1 MSFRNSFKSHST
13 YKQIRSPG
21 NQSEASPENRPILH
35 DHDHHLGMAHRKT
48 ESSRSSLDDGRN
60 APLERDSSYKFW
72 QENTGTSEEPAR
84 TSLKDPTTINRQS
97 GTLSDSFNFGSGKP
111 QPPMEEPKSGGEHRQ
126 WGGRGEIT
134 LDVDQDNDD
143 VSHQTQPTPTSTAR
157 SSFDPARDL
166 RVSFNVQKAGINF
179 VGSVPSSS
187 TTPKSTTPSSCSPRT
202 MRTNQESHQ
211 QEEEVVRCTSNRSS
225 FQRKAELVSRTKT
238 RSRLQDPPQEE
249 DTSYSGWRSGQLKSG
264 LLGDIDEEDDPL
276 AEEDIPDEYKK
287 GKLDAITLL
296 EWLSLVAI
304 IAALACSLSIPSW
317 KKVRVWNLHLWKWE
331 VFLLVLICGRLV
343 SGWGIRI
350 VVFFIE
356 RNFLLRKRVLYFV
369 YGVRRA
375 VQNCL
380 WLSMVLI
387 AWRYLFDKKVQR
399 EADSKFLPY
408 VTKILVCFLLSTILW
423 LIKTL
428 VVKVLASSFHVST
441 YFDRIQEALFNQYVI
456 ETLSGPPM
464 IELSRIEEEEERAQ
478 QEIFKLQNAGA
489 KLPPDLCAA
498 AFPPR
503 KSGRVLNPK
512 LSTVISKSAA
522 DGGIS
527 VKHLQ
532 SMNHKNISAWNM
544 KRLMKIV
551 RHVSLTTLD
560 EQMQETTNE
569 DESTRQIRSEKEAK
583 AAARKIFTNVARRG
597 SKHIYLDDLMRFL
610 REDEAVK
617 TMYLFEGAPETRK
630 ISKSAL
636 KNWLVNAFRERRA
649 LTLTLNDTKT
659 AVNKLHHMINI
670 VTAIVIAVIWLVLLE
685 IASSKILL
693 FVSSQVVLLAFI
705 FGNTVKTVFESIIF
719 LFIVHPYDVGDRC
732 EIDDVQLVV
741 EEMNILT
748 TVFLR
753 YDNLK
758 IMYPNS
764 LLWQKSISNYYRSP
778 DMTDTIEFC
787 VHITTPHEKIA
798 TIRQRISNYIDN
810 KPEYWHPSAKIVVK
824 NVEQLNMVRLV
835 IWPDHRFNFQ
845 DILERWARRSVLV
858 EEIIKILLELDIE
871 YRFYPVGINVK
882 AMPTVVSSRVPQGW
896 SYKKIISTQSAGSS
910 LDGNKAD
917 MERDSSYT
925 VWQDIGTDDHTQ
937 GQKSGSFDFPQYRDE
952 ITLDVDEETEDIT
965 NTPAS
970 GLDASKVSFKINDS
984 SGSVRSRTY
993 STSFSS
999 ATMRMNLDP
1008 QDQDEEVVV
1017 RCSSMR
1023 KTELVS
1029 RAKARSRLIDPPQEE
1044 EQQYSSW
1051 MGTSEQLRSGLLARQ
1066 SSLEEEDDHSLA
1078 EEDVPEE
1085 YRRTKMDAITLLQ
1098 WLSLI
1103 SVVVL
1108 LVLSLGLHSW
1118 RDTTLWKLHLWKWEV
1133 VFLVLICGRL
1143 VSGMGIRIIVF
1154 FIERNFLLR
1163 KRVLYFVYGVKTAVQ
1178 NCLWLGLVLIAW
1190 HFLFD
1195 KKVERETQSDV
1206 LLLVTKILTC
1216 FLLSTILWLI
1226 KTLVVKVL
1234 ASSFHVSTYF
1244 DRIQEAL
1251 FHHYLIETLSGPPM
1265 LELSR
1270 IEEEEERAQEEIFKM
1285 QKGGADLSPDL
1296 YSAAFPPEKNG
1307 SVSNSVKTPIIPKTG
1322 TDSGITMNDLN
1333 RMNQK
1338 NVSAWNMKRL
1348 IKIVRH
1354 VSLTTLDEQ
1363 ALQNTSEDES
1373 IRQIRSEKEAKAAA
1387 RKIFKNVAQRG
1398 TKHIY
1403 LEDLMRFL
1411 RADEAIKT
1419 MSLFEGAL
1427 VTKKITKSALKNW
1440 LVNAFRER
1448 RALALTLNDTKTA
1461 VNKLHHMINF
1471 LTAIVIVII
1480 WLVLLEIATS
1490 KSLLFLTSQVV
1501 LLAFMFGNSLKT
1513 VFESIIFLFII
1524 HPYDVGD
1531 RLVIDTV
1538 EMVVEE
1544 MNILTTV
1551 FLRADNLK
1559 IVYPNILLWQK
1570 AIHNYNRSPDMGDE
1584 VQCCVHITTPPE
1596 KIVAIKQRISSYI
1609 DSKPEYWYP
1618 KADIIVKDVE
1628 DLNIVRLAIWPRHK
1642 INHQNMGEKF
1652 TRRALLVEEVIKILL
1667 ELDIQYRF
1675 HPLDINVKTMPTV
1688 VSSRVPPGWSQNPDI
1703 QGN

>member
-1 MSFRNSFKSHST
+1 MDFRKPFNS
-13 YKQIRSPG
+13 
-21 NQSEASPENRPILH
+21 
-35 DHDHHLGMAHRKT
+35 
-48 ESSRSSLDDGRN
+48 
-60 APLERDSSYKFW
+60 
-72 QENTGTSEEPAR
+72 
-84 TSLKDPTTINRQS
+84 
-97 GTLSDSFNFGSGKP
+97 
-111 QPPMEEPKSGGEHRQ
+111 
-126 WGGRGEIT
+126 
-134 LDVDQDNDD
+134 
-143 VSHQTQPTPTSTAR
+143 
-157 SSFDPARDL
+157 
-166 RVSFNVQKAGINF
+166 
-179 VGSVPSSS
+179 
-187 TTPKSTTPSSCSPRT
+187 
-202 MRTNQESHQ
+202 
-211 QEEEVVRCTSNRSS
+211 
-225 FQRKAELVSRTKT
+225 
-238 RSRLQDPPQEE
+238 
-249 DTSYSGWRSGQLKSG
+249 
-264 LLGDIDEEDDPL
+264 
-276 AEEDIPDEYKK
+276 
-287 GKLDAITLL
+287 
-296 EWLSLVAI
+296 
-304 IAALACSLSIPSW
+304 
-317 KKVRVWNLHLWKWE
+317 
-331 VFLLVLICGRLV
+331 
-343 SGWGIRI
+343 
-350 VVFFIE
+350 
-356 RNFLLRKRVLYFV
+356 
-369 YGVRRA
+369 
-375 VQNCL
+375 
-380 WLSMVLI
+380 
-387 AWRYLFDKKVQR
+387 
-399 EADSKFLPY
+399 
-408 VTKILVCFLLSTILW
+408 
-423 LIKTL
+423 
-428 VVKVLASSFHVST
+428 
-441 YFDRIQEALFNQYVI
+441 
-456 ETLSGPPM
+456 
-464 IELSRIEEEEERAQ
+464 
-478 QEIFKLQNAGA
+478 
-489 KLPPDLCAA
+489 
-498 AFPPR
+498 
-503 KSGRVLNPK
+503 
-512 LSTVISKSAA
+512 
-522 DGGIS
+522 
-527 VKHLQ
+527 
-532 SMNHKNISAWNM
+532 
-544 KRLMKIV
+544 
-551 RHVSLTTLD
+551 
-560 EQMQETTNE
+560 
-569 DESTRQIRSEKEAK
+569 
-583 AAARKIFTNVARRG
+583 
-597 SKHIYLDDLMRFL
+597 
-610 REDEAVK
+610 
-617 TMYLFEGAPETRK
+617 
-630 ISKSAL
+630 
-636 KNWLVNAFRERRA
+636 
-649 LTLTLNDTKT
+649 
-659 AVNKLHHMINI
+659 
-670 VTAIVIAVIWLVLLE
+670 
-685 IASSKILL
+685 
-693 FVSSQVVLLAFI
+693 
-705 FGNTVKTVFESIIF
+705 
-719 LFIVHPYDVGDRC
+719 
-732 EIDDVQLVV
+732 
-741 EEMNILT
+741 
-748 TVFLR
+748 
-753 YDNLK
+753 
-758 IMYPNS
+758 
-764 LLWQKSISNYYRSP
+764 YR
-778 DMTDTIEFC
+778 
-787 VHITTPHEKIA
+787 
-798 TIRQRISNYIDN
+798 
-810 KPEYWHPSAKIVVK
+810 
-824 NVEQLNMVRLV
+824 
-835 IWPDHRFNFQ
+835 
-845 DILERWARRSVLV
+845 
-858 EEIIKILLELDIE
+858 
-871 YRFYPVGINVK
+871 
-882 AMPTVVSSRVPQGW
+882 
-896 SYKKIISTQSAGSS
+896 SYKKIVSTGDQTEKNKKKKSKLPILEDHMSAAGSS
-910 LDGNKAD
+910 FDGNKAAA

-925 VWQDIGTDDHTQ
+925 FWQDIVTDDNALQ
-937 GQKSGSFDFPQYRDE
+937 SGISFDFPQCRDE
-952 ITLDVDEETEDIT
+952 ITLDVDEEGAEDISK
-965 NTPAS
+965 TP
-970 GLDASKVSFKINDS
+970 DASKVSFKINSS
-984 SGSVRSRTY
+984 SGTNNNNMSGSARSCTS

-1017 RCSSMR
+1017 RCSSTR

-1029 RAKARSRLIDPPQEE
+1029 RGKARSRLIDPPQEE

-1066 SSLEEEDDHSLA
+1066 ASLEEEEDSLA
-1078 EEDVPEE
+1078 DEDVPEE

-1103 SVVVL
+1103 AVVVL
-1108 LVLSLGLHSW
+1108 LVLTLGLHSW
-1118 RDTTLWKLHLWKWEV
+1118 RYTTLWKLHLWKWEV

-1216 FLLSTILWLI
+1216 FLLSTILWLL

-1270 IEEEEERAQEEIFKM
+1270 IEEEEERAHEEIYKM

-1296 YSAAFPPEKNG
+1296 YSAAFPAEKNG
-1307 SVSNSVKTPIIPKTG
+1307 SVSNGGVIPSPIIPKTG

-1471 LTAIVIVII
+1471 VTAIVIVIL

-1570 AIHNYNRSPDMGDE
+1570 AIHNYNRSPDMGEE

-1628 DLNIVRLAIWPRHK
+1628 DLNIVRLAIWPLHK
-1642 INHQNMGEKF
+1642 INHQNMGERF

-1675 HPLDINVKTMPTV
+1675 QPLDINVKTMPTV

-1703 QGN
+1703 HGI

>member
-1 MSFRNSFKSHST
+1 M
-13 YKQIRSPG
+13 
-21 NQSEASPENRPILH
+21 
-35 DHDHHLGMAHRKT
+35 
-48 ESSRSSLDDGRN
+48 
-60 APLERDSSYKFW
+60 
-72 QENTGTSEEPAR
+72 
-84 TSLKDPTTINRQS
+84 
-97 GTLSDSFNFGSGKP
+97 
-111 QPPMEEPKSGGEHRQ
+111 
-126 WGGRGEIT
+126 
-134 LDVDQDNDD
+134 
-143 VSHQTQPTPTSTAR
+143 
-157 SSFDPARDL
+157 DL
-166 RVSFNVQKAGINF
+166 RKPFN
-179 VGSVPSSS
+179 
-187 TTPKSTTPSSCSPRT
+187 
-202 MRTNQESHQ
+202 
-211 QEEEVVRCTSNRSS
+211 
-225 FQRKAELVSRTKT
+225 
-238 RSRLQDPPQEE
+238 
-249 DTSYSGWRSGQLKSG
+249 SYR
-264 LLGDIDEEDDPL
+264 
-276 AEEDIPDEYKK
+276 
-287 GKLDAITLL
+287 
-296 EWLSLVAI
+296 
-304 IAALACSLSIPSW
+304 
-317 KKVRVWNLHLWKWE
+317 
-331 VFLLVLICGRLV
+331 
-343 SGWGIRI
+343 
-350 VVFFIE
+350 
-356 RNFLLRKRVLYFV
+356 
-369 YGVRRA
+369 
-375 VQNCL
+375 
-380 WLSMVLI
+380 
-387 AWRYLFDKKVQR
+387 
-399 EADSKFLPY
+399 
-408 VTKILVCFLLSTILW
+408 
-423 LIKTL
+423 
-428 VVKVLASSFHVST
+428 
-441 YFDRIQEALFNQYVI
+441 
-456 ETLSGPPM
+456 
-464 IELSRIEEEEERAQ
+464 
-478 QEIFKLQNAGA
+478 
-489 KLPPDLCAA
+489 
-498 AFPPR
+498 
-503 KSGRVLNPK
+503 
-512 LSTVISKSAA
+512 
-522 DGGIS
+522 
-527 VKHLQ
+527 
-532 SMNHKNISAWNM
+532 
-544 KRLMKIV
+544 
-551 RHVSLTTLD
+551 
-560 EQMQETTNE
+560 
-569 DESTRQIRSEKEAK
+569 
-583 AAARKIFTNVARRG
+583 
-597 SKHIYLDDLMRFL
+597 
-610 REDEAVK
+610 
-617 TMYLFEGAPETRK
+617 
-630 ISKSAL
+630 
-636 KNWLVNAFRERRA
+636 
-649 LTLTLNDTKT
+649 
-659 AVNKLHHMINI
+659 
-670 VTAIVIAVIWLVLLE
+670 
-685 IASSKILL
+685 
-693 FVSSQVVLLAFI
+693 
-705 FGNTVKTVFESIIF
+705 
-719 LFIVHPYDVGDRC
+719 
-732 EIDDVQLVV
+732 
-741 EEMNILT
+741 
-748 TVFLR
+748 
-753 YDNLK
+753 
-758 IMYPNS
+758 
-764 LLWQKSISNYYRSP
+764 
-778 DMTDTIEFC
+778 
-787 VHITTPHEKIA
+787 
-798 TIRQRISNYIDN
+798 
-810 KPEYWHPSAKIVVK
+810 
-824 NVEQLNMVRLV
+824 
-835 IWPDHRFNFQ
+835 
-845 DILERWARRSVLV
+845 
-858 EEIIKILLELDIE
+858 
-871 YRFYPVGINVK
+871 
-882 AMPTVVSSRVPQGW
+882 

-925 VWQDIGTDDHTQ
+925 FWQDIGTDDHTQ
-937 GQKSGSFDFPQYRDE
+937 GQKSGSFDFPEYRDE
-952 ITLDVDEETEDIT
+952 ITLDVDEETEGIT

-984 SGSVRSRTY
+984 SGSVRSRTS

-999 ATMRMNLDP
+999 AKMRMNLDP
-1008 QDQDEEVVV
+1008 QDQDEEVVM

-1513 VFESIIFLFII
+1513 IFESIIFLFII

-1688 VSSRVPPGWSQNPDI
+1688 VSNRVPPGWSQNPDI
-1703 QGN
+1703 QGLFSDLKSGRCSSVVELRFWEAKNVKCGGELMWMDLLMVDVN

>member
-21 NQSEASPENRPILH
+21 NQSEANPENRPILH

-134 LDVDQDNDD
+134 LDVDHDNDD

-187 TTPKSTTPSSCSPRT
+187 TTPRSTTPS
-202 MRTNQESHQ
+202 
-211 QEEEVVRCTSNRSS
+211 
-225 FQRKAELVSRTKT
+225 
-238 RSRLQDPPQEE
+238 LQDPPPEE
-249 DTSYSGWRSGQLKSG
+249 DSSYSGWRSGQLKSG

-399 EADSKFLPY
+399 ETDSKFLPY

-670 VTAIVIAVIWLVLLE
+670 VTAIVIAVISLVLLE

-787 VHITTPHEKIA
+787 IHITTPHEKIA

-871 YRFYPVGINVK
+871 YRFYPMGINVK
-882 AMPTVVSSRVPQGW
+882 AMPTVVSSRAPA
-896 SYKKIISTQSAGSS
+896 STATKQTW
-910 LDGNKAD
+910 N
-917 MERDSSYT
+917 
-925 VWQDIGTDDHTQ
+925 V
-937 GQKSGSFDFPQYRDE
+937 
-952 ITLDVDEETEDIT
+952 
-965 NTPAS
+965 TPATRS
-970 GLDASKVSFKINDS
+970 GKTLEPTTTRKARRAVVSISRNTAMRLHSMWTTRKQRRIS
-984 SGSVRSRTY
+984 PTHQPRRSVRSRTS

-1103 SVVVL
+1103 AVVIL

-1703 QGN
+1703 QGSN

>member
-35 DHDHHLGMAHRKT
+35 DHDHHLSMAHRKT

-60 APLERDSSYKFW
+60 APLQRDSSYKFW

-157 SSFDPARDL
+157 SSFDPAKDL

-369 YGVRRA
+369 YGVRGA

-399 EADSKFLPY
+399 ETDS
-408 VTKILVCFLLSTILW
+408 
-423 LIKTL
+423 
-428 VVKVLASSFHVST
+428 
-441 YFDRIQEALFNQYVI
+441 N
-456 ETLSGPPM
+456 
-464 IELSRIEEEEERAQ
+464 
-478 QEIFKLQNAGA
+478 
-489 KLPPDLCAA
+489 
-498 AFPPR
+498 
-503 KSGRVLNPK
+503 
-512 LSTVISKSAA
+512 
-522 DGGIS
+522 
-527 VKHLQ
+527 
-532 SMNHKNISAWNM
+532 MNHKNISAWNM

-871 YRFYPVGINVK
+871 YRFYPMGINVK

>member
-1 MSFRNSFKSHST
+1 NSFKSHST

-35 DHDHHLGMAHRKT
+35 DHDHHLSMAHRKT

-60 APLERDSSYKFW
+60 APLQRDSSYKFW

-157 SSFDPARDL
+157 SSFDPAKDL

-211 QEEEVVRCTSNRSS
+211 QEEE
-225 FQRKAELVSRTKT
+225 
-238 RSRLQDPPQEE
+238 EE

-369 YGVRRA
+369 YGVRGA

-399 EADSKFLPY
+399 ETDS
-408 VTKILVCFLLSTILW
+408 
-423 LIKTL
+423 
-428 VVKVLASSFHVST
+428 
-441 YFDRIQEALFNQYVI
+441 N
-456 ETLSGPPM
+456 
-464 IELSRIEEEEERAQ
+464 
-478 QEIFKLQNAGA
+478 
-489 KLPPDLCAA
+489 
-498 AFPPR
+498 
-503 KSGRVLNPK
+503 
-512 LSTVISKSAA
+512 
-522 DGGIS
+522 
-527 VKHLQ
+527 
-532 SMNHKNISAWNM
+532 MNHKNISAWNM

-871 YRFYPVGINVK
+871 YRFYPMGINVK
-882 AMPTVVSSRVPQGW
+882 AMPTVVSSR
-896 SYKKIISTQSAGSS
+896 IISTQSAGSS

-1688 VSSRVPPGWSQNPDI
+1688 VSNRVPPGWSQNPDI

>member
-1 MSFRNSFKSHST
+1 MDFRKPFNS
-13 YKQIRSPG
+13 
-21 NQSEASPENRPILH
+21 
-35 DHDHHLGMAHRKT
+35 
-48 ESSRSSLDDGRN
+48 
-60 APLERDSSYKFW
+60 
-72 QENTGTSEEPAR
+72 
-84 TSLKDPTTINRQS
+84 
-97 GTLSDSFNFGSGKP
+97 
-111 QPPMEEPKSGGEHRQ
+111 
-126 WGGRGEIT
+126 
-134 LDVDQDNDD
+134 
-143 VSHQTQPTPTSTAR
+143 
-157 SSFDPARDL
+157 
-166 RVSFNVQKAGINF
+166 
-179 VGSVPSSS
+179 
-187 TTPKSTTPSSCSPRT
+187 
-202 MRTNQESHQ
+202 
-211 QEEEVVRCTSNRSS
+211 
-225 FQRKAELVSRTKT
+225 
-238 RSRLQDPPQEE
+238 
-249 DTSYSGWRSGQLKSG
+249 
-264 LLGDIDEEDDPL
+264 
-276 AEEDIPDEYKK
+276 
-287 GKLDAITLL
+287 
-296 EWLSLVAI
+296 
-304 IAALACSLSIPSW
+304 
-317 KKVRVWNLHLWKWE
+317 
-331 VFLLVLICGRLV
+331 
-343 SGWGIRI
+343 
-350 VVFFIE
+350 
-356 RNFLLRKRVLYFV
+356 
-369 YGVRRA
+369 
-375 VQNCL
+375 
-380 WLSMVLI
+380 
-387 AWRYLFDKKVQR
+387 
-399 EADSKFLPY
+399 
-408 VTKILVCFLLSTILW
+408 
-423 LIKTL
+423 
-428 VVKVLASSFHVST
+428 
-441 YFDRIQEALFNQYVI
+441 
-456 ETLSGPPM
+456 
-464 IELSRIEEEEERAQ
+464 
-478 QEIFKLQNAGA
+478 
-489 KLPPDLCAA
+489 
-498 AFPPR
+498 
-503 KSGRVLNPK
+503 
-512 LSTVISKSAA
+512 
-522 DGGIS
+522 
-527 VKHLQ
+527 
-532 SMNHKNISAWNM
+532 
-544 KRLMKIV
+544 
-551 RHVSLTTLD
+551 
-560 EQMQETTNE
+560 
-569 DESTRQIRSEKEAK
+569 
-583 AAARKIFTNVARRG
+583 
-597 SKHIYLDDLMRFL
+597 
-610 REDEAVK
+610 
-617 TMYLFEGAPETRK
+617 
-630 ISKSAL
+630 
-636 KNWLVNAFRERRA
+636 
-649 LTLTLNDTKT
+649 
-659 AVNKLHHMINI
+659 
-670 VTAIVIAVIWLVLLE
+670 
-685 IASSKILL
+685 
-693 FVSSQVVLLAFI
+693 
-705 FGNTVKTVFESIIF
+705 
-719 LFIVHPYDVGDRC
+719 
-732 EIDDVQLVV
+732 
-741 EEMNILT
+741 
-748 TVFLR
+748 
-753 YDNLK
+753 
-758 IMYPNS
+758 
-764 LLWQKSISNYYRSP
+764 YR
-778 DMTDTIEFC
+778 
-787 VHITTPHEKIA
+787 
-798 TIRQRISNYIDN
+798 
-810 KPEYWHPSAKIVVK
+810 
-824 NVEQLNMVRLV
+824 
-835 IWPDHRFNFQ
+835 
-845 DILERWARRSVLV
+845 
-858 EEIIKILLELDIE
+858 
-871 YRFYPVGINVK
+871 
-882 AMPTVVSSRVPQGW
+882 
-896 SYKKIISTQSAGSS
+896 SYKKIISTGDQTEKNKQKKNKLPILEDHMSACSS
-910 LDGNKAD
+910 FDVNKAA

-925 VWQDIGTDDHTQ
+925 FWQD
-937 GQKSGSFDFPQYRDE
+937 GSFDFPQCRDE
-952 ITLDVDEETEDIT
+952 ITLDVEEEAEDIIS

-970 GLDASKVSFKINDS
+970 GLDTSKVSFKVNDS
-984 SGSVRSRTY
+984 SGPNNNMSGSARSCTS

-1029 RAKARSRLIDPPQEE
+1029 RGKARSRLIDPPQEE

-1066 SSLEEEDDHSLA
+1066 SSIEEGEDSLA

-1190 HFLFD
+1190 RFLFD

-1270 IEEEEERAQEEIFKM
+1270 IEEEEEREQEEIYKM
-1285 QKGGADLSPDL
+1285 QKGGAELSPDL
-1296 YSAAFPPEKNG
+1296 FSAAFPPEKNG
-1307 SVSNSVKTPIIPKTG
+1307 SVSTGVKLSPIIPKTG
-1322 TDSGITMNDLN
+1322 TDSGITMSDLH

-1363 ALQNTSEDES
+1363 ALLNTSEDES

-1387 RKIFKNVAQRG
+1387 RKIFKNVTQRG

-1419 MSLFEGAL
+1419 MSFFEGAL

-1675 HPLDINVKTMPTV
+1675 QPLDINVKTMPTV

-1703 QGN
+1703 QGT

>member
-1 MSFRNSFKSHST
+1 MDFRKPFNS
-13 YKQIRSPG
+13 
-21 NQSEASPENRPILH
+21 
-35 DHDHHLGMAHRKT
+35 
-48 ESSRSSLDDGRN
+48 
-60 APLERDSSYKFW
+60 
-72 QENTGTSEEPAR
+72 
-84 TSLKDPTTINRQS
+84 
-97 GTLSDSFNFGSGKP
+97 
-111 QPPMEEPKSGGEHRQ
+111 
-126 WGGRGEIT
+126 
-134 LDVDQDNDD
+134 
-143 VSHQTQPTPTSTAR
+143 
-157 SSFDPARDL
+157 
-166 RVSFNVQKAGINF
+166 
-179 VGSVPSSS
+179 
-187 TTPKSTTPSSCSPRT
+187 
-202 MRTNQESHQ
+202 
-211 QEEEVVRCTSNRSS
+211 
-225 FQRKAELVSRTKT
+225 
-238 RSRLQDPPQEE
+238 
-249 DTSYSGWRSGQLKSG
+249 
-264 LLGDIDEEDDPL
+264 
-276 AEEDIPDEYKK
+276 
-287 GKLDAITLL
+287 
-296 EWLSLVAI
+296 
-304 IAALACSLSIPSW
+304 
-317 KKVRVWNLHLWKWE
+317 
-331 VFLLVLICGRLV
+331 
-343 SGWGIRI
+343 
-350 VVFFIE
+350 
-356 RNFLLRKRVLYFV
+356 
-369 YGVRRA
+369 
-375 VQNCL
+375 
-380 WLSMVLI
+380 
-387 AWRYLFDKKVQR
+387 
-399 EADSKFLPY
+399 
-408 VTKILVCFLLSTILW
+408 
-423 LIKTL
+423 
-428 VVKVLASSFHVST
+428 
-441 YFDRIQEALFNQYVI
+441 
-456 ETLSGPPM
+456 
-464 IELSRIEEEEERAQ
+464 
-478 QEIFKLQNAGA
+478 
-489 KLPPDLCAA
+489 
-498 AFPPR
+498 
-503 KSGRVLNPK
+503 
-512 LSTVISKSAA
+512 
-522 DGGIS
+522 
-527 VKHLQ
+527 
-532 SMNHKNISAWNM
+532 
-544 KRLMKIV
+544 
-551 RHVSLTTLD
+551 
-560 EQMQETTNE
+560 
-569 DESTRQIRSEKEAK
+569 
-583 AAARKIFTNVARRG
+583 
-597 SKHIYLDDLMRFL
+597 
-610 REDEAVK
+610 
-617 TMYLFEGAPETRK
+617 
-630 ISKSAL
+630 
-636 KNWLVNAFRERRA
+636 
-649 LTLTLNDTKT
+649 
-659 AVNKLHHMINI
+659 
-670 VTAIVIAVIWLVLLE
+670 
-685 IASSKILL
+685 
-693 FVSSQVVLLAFI
+693 
-705 FGNTVKTVFESIIF
+705 
-719 LFIVHPYDVGDRC
+719 
-732 EIDDVQLVV
+732 
-741 EEMNILT
+741 
-748 TVFLR
+748 
-753 YDNLK
+753 
-758 IMYPNS
+758 
-764 LLWQKSISNYYRSP
+764 YR
-778 DMTDTIEFC
+778 
-787 VHITTPHEKIA
+787 
-798 TIRQRISNYIDN
+798 
-810 KPEYWHPSAKIVVK
+810 
-824 NVEQLNMVRLV
+824 
-835 IWPDHRFNFQ
+835 
-845 DILERWARRSVLV
+845 
-858 EEIIKILLELDIE
+858 
-871 YRFYPVGINVK
+871 
-882 AMPTVVSSRVPQGW
+882 
-896 SYKKIISTQSAGSS
+896 SYKKIVSTGDQTEKNKKKNKLPLLEDHMSAGSS
-910 LDGNKAD
+910 FDGNKAAA
-917 MERDSSYT
+917 MERDSTYT
-925 VWQDIGTDDHTQ
+925 FWQQ
-937 GQKSGSFDFPQYRDE
+937 NGSFDFPQCRDE
-952 ITLDVDEETEDIT
+952 ITLDVDEEAEDIS
-965 NTPAS
+965 NTAAS
-970 GLDASKVSFKINDS
+970 GLDASKVSFKINGS
-984 SGSVRSRTY
+984 SGSARSCTS

-1008 QDQDEEVVV
+1008 QDQDEEVVG
-1017 RCSSMR
+1017 
-1023 KTELVS
+1023 
-1029 RAKARSRLIDPPQEE
+1029 KARSRLIDPPQEE

-1066 SSLEEEDDHSLA
+1066 ASLEEEEDSLA

-1103 SVVVL
+1103 AVVVL

-1178 NCLWLGLVLIAW
+1178 NCLWLGLVLVA
-1190 HFLFD
+1190 
-1195 KKVERETQSDV
+1195 KETQSDV

-1244 DRIQEAL
+1244 DRIQDAL

-1285 QKGGADLSPDL
+1285 QKGGAELSPDL

-1307 SVSNSVKTPIIPKTG
+1307 SVSPIIPKTG
-1322 TDSGITMNDLN
+1322 TDSGITMNDLH

-1373 IRQIRSEKEAKAAA
+1373 LRQIRSEAEAKAAA

-1480 WLVLLEIATS
+1480 WLVVLEIATS

-1531 RLVIDTV
+1531 WLVIDTV

-1642 INHQNMGEKF
+1642 INHQNMRERF

-1675 HPLDINVKTMPTV
+1675 QPLDINVKTMPTV
-1688 VSSRVPPGWSQNPDI
+1688 VSSRVPPGWSQSQNPDI